1 MIELGT
7 NEGQDGVMGLTDLV
21 LPLQALPVCV
31 KLLRAILPH
40 FGDSNIGS
48 DFTKKNDKSEGK
60 ILTGRLHIASPSYL
74 PSNNEPGTG
83 FRFCKA

>member
-1 MIELGT
+1 
-7 NEGQDGVMGLTDLV
+7 MGATDLI

-31 KLLRAILPH
+31 ELLRAILSH
-40 FGDSNIGS
+40 FGDSNIGL
-48 DFTKKNDKSEGK
+48 DFTKKCEKSERK